1 MEMSHSL
8 ILNEEALNKIP
19 EAKKSLFVYEWL
31 QFLENVLI
39 AAQKVIFVDRPHA
52 HHAPIKIII

>member
-8 ILNEEALNKIP
+8 ILNEEALIKIP

-52 HHAPIKIII
+52 HHAPI

>member
-1 MEMSHSL
+1 MSHSL
-8 ILNEEALNKIP
+8 ILNEEALIKIP

-39 AAQKVIFVDRPHA
+39 AAQKVIFVDCPHA
-52 HHAPIKIII
+52 HHAPI

>member
-8 ILNEEALNKIP
+8 ILNEEALSKIS

-39 AAQKVIFVDRPHA
+39 AAQKVMFFTNHA
-52 HHAPIKIII
+52 RISELF

>member
-8 ILNEEALNKIP
+8 ILNEEALIKIP

-39 AAQKVIFVDRPHA
+39 AAQKVIFVDHPHA
-52 HHAPIKIII
+52 HHAPI